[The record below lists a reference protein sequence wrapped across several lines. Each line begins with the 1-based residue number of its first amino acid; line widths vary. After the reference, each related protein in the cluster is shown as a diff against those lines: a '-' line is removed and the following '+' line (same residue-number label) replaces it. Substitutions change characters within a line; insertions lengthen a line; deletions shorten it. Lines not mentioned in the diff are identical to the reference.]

1 MLHLAIA
8 LWVSNGC
15 IAYFGSRLV
24 AIILKFLAGEL
35 RAEIGDYAVRH
46 TEMAHNPSDV
56 LYGSLS
62 NESSD
67 RFNLHPLCELV
78 DGDQ

>member
-1 MLHLAIA
+1 LVVA

-15 IAYFGSRLV
+15 TAYLGFQLV
-24 AIILKFLAGEL
+24 TLILKFLVGEL

-46 TEMAHNPSDV
+46 TETAHNPSNV
-56 LYGSLS
+56 LDGGLISEGS
-62 NESSD
+62 D
-67 RFNLHPLCELV
+67 WFNLHPLCKLV